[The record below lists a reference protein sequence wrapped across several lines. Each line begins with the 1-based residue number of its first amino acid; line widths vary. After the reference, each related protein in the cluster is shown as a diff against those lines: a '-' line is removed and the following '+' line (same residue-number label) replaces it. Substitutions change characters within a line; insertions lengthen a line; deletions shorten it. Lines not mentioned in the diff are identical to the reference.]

1 MYFSWAHLRALTQ
14 EIDREARE
22 LNRQTRSVKYRSH
35 IGCAI
40 YVSVTD
46 GFPCV
51 DIRRFYLPYG
61 LEPGHER
68 PTKHGV
74 SLNLQE
80 WSTLLDMLPILEAE
94 SNALATARPC
104 TDDRDHMSQLGQ
116 LTCTSCNPFQYT
128 KWN

>member
-35 IGCAI
+35 IVCAI

-51 DIRRFYLPYG
+51 DIHRFYLPYG
-61 LEPGHER
+61 LEPGHEC
-68 PTKHGV
+68 PSKHDV

-80 WSTLLDMLPILEAE
+80 WSTLVDMLSIMEAE
-94 SNALATARPC
+94 SLATARPF

-128 KWN
+128 KSY